1 MPLNFKSINCK
12 SKIVNPPSCPSVSG
26 NGKDLKM
33 VYLIICTVALVVS
46 ALTLFSGF
54 GLGTLLMPAFAVFF
68 PLEVAVGATAI
79 VHLANNIFKLLLV
92 GRMADIKTV
101 LRFAIPAS
109 IMAVIGDLLLNYFAN
124 VQPVTEYTVAGR
136 LFTIIVVKLVIAVL
150 IAAFAIL
157 ELSPR
162 FEKLSFDM
170 KYIPLGG
177 ALSGFF
183 GGLSGQQGALRS
195 AFLIRAGL
203 NKEKFI
209 GTSVVS
215 AVVVDVSRLTVYG
228 VTFFSKNFEILKNQ
242 VGIGL
247 ITAAILVAFLG
258 SFIGSRMVKKITMN
272 TIKVIVGIVL
282 LLLAFALGS
291 GLV

>member
-1 MPLNFKSINCK
+1 M
-12 SKIVNPPSCPSVSG
+12 
-26 NGKDLKM
+26 
-33 VYLIICTVALVVS
+33 
-46 ALTLFSGF
+46 
-54 GLGTLLMPAFAVFF
+54 
-68 PLEVAVGATAI
+68 
-79 VHLANNIFKLLLV
+79 
-92 GRMADIKTV
+92 
-101 LRFAIPAS
+101 
-109 IMAVIGDLLLNYFAN
+109 
-124 VQPVTEYTVAGR
+124 AGR
-136 LFTIIVVKLVIAVL
+136 LFTITVVKLVVAVL

-162 FEKLSFDM
+162 PEKLSFGM
-170 KYIPLGG
+170 RYIPLGG

-215 AVVVDVSRLTVYG
+215 AVVVDVSRLIVYG
-228 VTFFSKNFEILKNQ
+228 ATFFSKNFEILKNQ

-258 SFIGSRMVKKITMN
+258 SFIGSRLVKKITMR
-272 TIKVIVGIVL
+272 TIQLIVGVL
-282 LLLAFALGS
+282 LLLISIVLGI
-291 GLV
+291 GVV

>member
-1 MPLNFKSINCK
+1 M
-12 SKIVNPPSCPSVSG
+12 
-26 NGKDLKM
+26 
-33 VYLIICTVALVVS
+33 
-46 ALTLFSGF
+46 
-54 GLGTLLMPAFAVFF
+54 AV
-68 PLEVAVGATAI
+68 VGA
-79 VHLANNIFKLLLV
+79 
-92 GRMADIKTV
+92 
-101 LRFAIPAS
+101 
-109 IMAVIGDLLLNYFAN
+109 LLLNYFAN
-124 VQPVTEYTVAGR
+124 VQPVTEYTLAGR
-136 LFTIIVVKLVIAVL
+136 LFTITAVKLVIAVL

-162 FEKLSFDM
+162 LEKLSFDV

-203 NKEKFI
+203 NKEVFI

-215 AVVVDVSRLTVYG
+215 AVIVDVSRLTVYG
-228 VTFFSKNFEILKNQ
+228 ITFFSKNFAVLKNQ

-258 SFIGSRMVKKITMN
+258 SFIGSRLVKKITMR
-272 TIKVIVGIVL
+272 TIQLIVGVL
-282 LLLAFALGS
+282 LLLISIALGI
-291 GLV
+291 GVV

>member
-1 MPLNFKSINCK
+1 
-12 SKIVNPPSCPSVSG
+12 
-26 NGKDLKM
+26 M

-68 PLEVAVGATAI
+68 PVEVAVGATAI
-79 VHLANNIFKLLLV
+79 VHLANNMFKLVLV
-92 GRMADIKTV
+92 GRKADIKIV

-109 IMAVIGDLLLNYFAN
+109 ITAVIGALLLNYFTG
-124 VQPVTEYTVAGR
+124 VKPIIEYALAGR
-136 LFTIIVVKLVIAVL
+136 VFTITIVKLVIAVL
-150 IAAFAIL
+150 IAAFAIF

-162 FEKLSFDM
+162 LEKLSFDM

-177 ALSGFF
+177 AISGFF

-203 NKEKFI
+203 DKEKFI
-209 GTSVVS
+209 GTSIVS
-215 AVVVDVSRLTVYG
+215 AVVVDVSRLIVYG
-228 VTFFSKNFEILKNQ
+228 VTFFSKHFAVFQNQ
-242 VGIGL
+242 IGMGL
-247 ITAAILVAFLG
+247 IIAAILVAFLG

-272 TIKVIVGIVL
+272 TIKVIVGIL
-282 LLLAFALGS
+282 LLLIAAALGA

>member
-1 MPLNFKSINCK
+1 
-12 SKIVNPPSCPSVSG
+12 
-26 NGKDLKM
+26 M
-33 VYLIICTVALVVS
+33 VYLVICAVALVVS

-54 GLGTLLMPAFAVFF
+54 GLGTLLMPAFA
-68 PLEVAVGATAI
+68 
-79 VHLANNIFKLLLV
+79 IF
-92 GRMADIKTV
+92 
-101 LRFAIPAS
+101 
-109 IMAVIGDLLLNYFAN
+109 
-124 VQPVTEYTVAGR
+124 
-136 LFTIIVVKLVIAVL
+136 
-150 IAAFAIL
+150 

-162 FEKLSFDM
+162 LEKLSFDM

-215 AVVVDVSRLTVYG
+215 AVVVDMSRLTVYG

-272 TIKVIVGIVL
+272 TIKVIVGIL
-282 LLLAFALGS
+282 LFLLAVALGS